1 MKKEQTSVS
10 NPDELNKYLQR
21 SSFVVWLIL
30 GIVASILI
38 AFFVWSMIYKVK
50 VKISGLA
57 DISGGEVTLHV
68 EEKSLNQLEVGQKVY
83 IQNQEL
89 EISSFDDNKQPIV
102 TKSTLEDGE
111 YPYYIVIKEAKPI
124 EFLIGK

>member
-1 MKKEQTSVS
+1 MKKERASVS
-10 NPDELNKYLQR
+10 NPDELNKYLQKT
-21 SSFVVWLIL
+21 SFVVWFIL
-30 GIVASILI
+30 GIVVSILLS
-38 AFFVWSMIYKVK
+38 FFVWSMIYKVK

-57 DISGGEVTLHV
+57 DISSGEVTLHV
-68 EEKSLNQLEVGQKVY
+68 EEKSLKQLEIGQKVY

-89 EISSFDDNKQPIV
+89 EISSLDDNNQPTL

-111 YPYYIVIKEAKPI
+111 YPYYIVVKEIKPI

>member
-1 MKKEQTSVS
+1 MKKERASVS
-10 NPDELNKYLQR
+10 NPDELNKYLQK
-21 SSFVVWLIL
+21 SSFVVWFIL
-30 GIVASILI
+30 GIVVSILLS
-38 AFFVWSMIYKVK
+38 FFVWSMIYKVK

-57 DISGGEVTLHV
+57 DISSGEVTLHV
-68 EEKSLNQLEVGQKVY
+68 EEKSLKQLEIGQKVF

-89 EISSFDDNKQPIV
+89 EISSLDDNNQPTL

-111 YPYYIVIKEAKPI
+111 YPYYIVVKEVKPI

>member
-1 MKKEQTSVS
+1 MKKERASVS
-10 NPDELNKYLQR
+10 NPDELNKYLQK
-21 SSFVVWLIL
+21 SSFAVWFIL
-30 GIVASILI
+30 GIVISILLS
-38 AFFVWSMIYKVK
+38 FFVWSMIYKVK

-57 DISGGEVTLHV
+57 DISSGEVTLHV
-68 EEKSLNQLEVGQKVY
+68 EEKSLKQLEIGQKVY

-89 EISSFDDNKQPIV
+89 EISSLDDNKQPTV

-111 YPYYIVIKEAKPI
+111 YPYYIVVKEVKPI

>member
-1 MKKEQTSVS
+1 MKKERASVS
-10 NPDELNKYLQR
+10 NPDELNKYLQKT
-21 SSFVVWLIL
+21 SFVVWFIL
-30 GIVASILI
+30 GIVVSILLS
-38 AFFVWSMIYKVK
+38 FFVWSMIYKVK

-57 DISGGEVTLHV
+57 DISSGEVTLHV
-68 EEKSLNQLEVGQKVY
+68 EEKSLKQLEIGQKVY

-89 EISSFDDNKQPIV
+89 EISSLDDNKQPTV

-111 YPYYIVIKEAKPI
+111 YPYYIVVKEVKPI

>member
-1 MKKEQTSVS
+1 MKKERASVS
-10 NPDELNKYLQR
+10 NPDELNKYLQK
-21 SSFVVWLIL
+21 SSFAVWFIL
-30 GIVASILI
+30 GIVVSILLS
-38 AFFVWSMIYKVK
+38 FFVWSMIFKVK

-57 DISGGEVTLHV
+57 DISSGEVTLHV
-68 EEKSLNQLEVGQKVY
+68 EEKSLKQLEIGQKVY

-89 EISSFDDNKQPIV
+89 EILSLDDNSQPTL

-111 YPYYIVIKEAKPI
+111 YPYYIVVKEVKPI

>member
-1 MKKEQTSVS
+1 MKKERARVS
-10 NPDELNKYLQR
+10 NPDELNKYLQK
-21 SSFVVWLIL
+21 SSFVVWFIL
-30 GIVASILI
+30 GIVVSILLS
-38 AFFVWSMIYKVK
+38 FFVWSMIYKVK

-57 DISGGEVTLHV
+57 DVSSGEVTLHV
-68 EEKSLNQLEVGQKVY
+68 EEKSLKQLEIGQKVY

-89 EISSFDDNKQPIV
+89 EISSLDDNKQPIV

-111 YPYYIVIKEAKPI
+111 YPYYIVVKEVKPI

>member
-1 MKKEQTSVS
+1 MKKERASVS
-10 NPDELNKYLQR
+10 NPDELNKYLQK
-21 SSFVVWLIL
+21 SSFAVWFIL
-30 GIVASILI
+30 GIVVSILLS
-38 AFFVWSMIYKVK
+38 FFVWSVVYKVK

-68 EEKSLNQLEVGQKVY
+68 EEKSLKQLEIGQKVY

-89 EISSFDDNKQPIV
+89 EISSLDDNRQQTL

-111 YPYYIVIKEAKPI
+111 YPYYIVVKEVKPI

>member
-1 MKKEQTSVS
+1 MKKERASVS
-10 NPDELNKYLQR
+10 NPDELNKYLQK
-21 SSFVVWLIL
+21 SSFVVWFIL
-30 GIVASILI
+30 GIVVSILLS
-38 AFFVWSMIYKVK
+38 FFVWSMIYKVK

-57 DISGGEVTLHV
+57 DISSGEVTLHV
-68 EEKSLNQLEVGQKVY
+68 EEKSLKQLEIGQKVY

-89 EISSFDDNKQPIV
+89 EISSLDDNNQPTL

-111 YPYYIVIKEAKPI
+111 YPYYIVVKEVKPI

>member
-1 MKKEQTSVS
+1 MKKERARVS
-10 NPDELNKYLQR
+10 NPDELNKYLQK
-21 SSFVVWLIL
+21 SSFAVWFIL
-30 GIVASILI
+30 GIVVSILLS
-38 AFFVWSMIYKVK
+38 FFVWSMIYKVK

-57 DISGGEVTLHV
+57 DVSSGEVTLHV
-68 EEKSLNQLEVGQKVY
+68 EEKSLKQLEIGQKVY

-89 EISSFDDNKQPIV
+89 EISSLDDNRQPTL

-111 YPYYIVIKEAKPI
+111 YPYYIVVKEVKPI

>member
-1 MKKEQTSVS
+1 MKKERASVS
-10 NPDELNKYLQR
+10 NPDELNKYLQK
-21 SSFVVWLIL
+21 SSFAVWFIL
-30 GIVASILI
+30 GIVVSILLS
-38 AFFVWSMIYKVK
+38 FFVWSMIYKVK

-57 DISGGEVTLHV
+57 DISSGEVTLHI
-68 EEKSLNQLEVGQKVY
+68 EEKSLKQLEIGQKVY

-89 EISSFDDNKQPIV
+89 EISSLDDNRQPTI

-111 YPYYIVIKEAKPI
+111 YPYYIVVKEVKPI